1 MAGNKTETQIGLKI
15 NGEIAAKTIKE
26 LETEVKNLNREMRL
40 LPVGS
45 QEFADKAKELGTAT
59 NRLHEVRDATKQ
71 VRDQMKELGDG
82 AKKANSDILGMT
94 STGRMIQ
101 DFATTFSVVRGAI
114 MANVAALGAMRIAL
128 IQ

>member
-59 NRLHEVRDATKQ
+59 NRLNEVRNATRQ
-71 VRDQMKELGDG
+71 VREQMAQVGDT
-82 AKKANSDILGMT
+82 AKKANADILGMT
-94 STGRMIQ
+94 NTGRIIQ
-101 DFATTFSVVRGAI
+101 DFATTVSAV
-114 MANVAALGAMRIAL
+114 
-128 IQ
+128 